1 MEEKIISLLRNN
13 ARLSMDDI
21 AAELAVESSV
31 VADAV
36 KEMEKSGVIRGYTAI
51 VADDAPGSESRVK
64 ALIEVKVTPSRDG
77 GFDRVARRIA
87 KFPEVTDLSLLSGSY
102 DLLLTVEGASLQQ
115 VANFVSGKLATID
128 GVISTATSFQLK
140 KYKESGM
147 IMQSDEEYERLKIC
161 F

>member
-64 ALIEVKVTPSRDG
+64 ALIEVKVTPNRDG

>member
-1 MEEKIISLLRNN
+1 MKEKIISLLRNN
-13 ARLSMDDI
+13 ARMSMDDI